1 LLSGGVMRQETLRFD
16 ETKKQ
21 TVLMRVKEGA
31 SDYRYFPE
39 PDLVKLV
46 LDHDWKEAIRAGI
59 PELPDARRVRYQEAL
74 GLSAY
79 DAKQLTVTREMA
91 EYFEATIA
99 AGAEPKAA
107 ANWTVGEV
115 QGHLNK
121 STETFDTIKLTPA
134 RLAEMIELIAG
145 GTISSKIAKQVF
157 TAVIEQ
163 GVEPRAYVEEQ
174 GLAQISDEGLLRGL
188 IVEMFEA
195 NPAVVE
201 ELVNGRDRKKGFV
214 IGQIMKKTKGMA
226 NPALLDQLFY
236 EELEKL
242 K

>member
-1 LLSGGVMRQETLRFD
+1 
-16 ETKKQ
+16 
-21 TVLMRVKEGA
+21 
-31 SDYRYFPE
+31 
-39 PDLVKLV
+39 
-46 LDHDWKEAIRAGI
+46 
-59 PELPDARRVRYQEAL
+59 
-74 GLSAY
+74 
-79 DAKQLTVTREMA
+79 
-91 EYFEATIA
+91 
-99 AGAEPKAA
+99 
-107 ANWTVGEV
+107 
-115 QGHLNK
+115 
-121 STETFDTIKLTPA
+121 
-134 RLAEMIELIAG
+134 MIELIAG

-188 IVEMFEA
+188 VVEMFEA